1 MLSNNSYML
10 IPPTMST
17 SRARSWRCHVNEVLR
32 HLQKR
37 GPLLTS
43 ANLLSIRITVQIP
56 TSILPPSILILQV
69 QRFMNG
75 AGAEWVSKLKEELMS
90 GLVQPDNRG
99 TFAAEIF
106 NRIVWIIGTNYFW
119 QDYYGYID
127 PFVKYIM
134 LQISTPEIFT

>member
-1 MLSNNSYML
+1 MLSNNSYVL

-17 SRARSWRCHVNEVLR
+17 SRARSWRCHVNKVLR

-75 AGAEWVSKLKEELMS
+75 AGAEWISKLNEELMS
-90 GLVQPDNRG
+90 GLVQPDNWG
-99 TFAAEIF
+99 TFAAEMF
-106 NRIVWIIGTNYFW
+106 TRIIWIISRNYFW
-119 QDYYGYID
+119 RDYYGYID
-127 PFVKYIM
+127 PLVKFVM

>member
-1 MLSNNSYML
+1 MLSNHSYML

-43 ANLLSIRITVQIP
+43 ANLLSIRITMQTP

-69 QRFMNG
+69 QIFMNR
-75 AGAEWVSKLKEELMS
+75 AAPEWISKLNEELMS
-90 GLVQPDNRG
+90 GRVQLDNRG
-99 TFAAEIF
+99 TFSAEIF
-106 NRIVWIIGTNYFW
+106 TGIVMIIGTNYFW
-119 QDYYGYID
+119 RDYYGYIN
-127 PFVKYIM
+127 PIAKFVM
-134 LQISTPEIFT
+134 LQISTT